1 MADKETFIHDILS
14 KLLQVAPR
22 SRSLISTQMIRE
34 DSKNK
39 ETYLFQK
46 PQRFRTIRF
55 RFTAE
60 AIEWLAGTTSDNG
73 GYIINNRILF
83 KDLLSRV
90 QSVPGRDDSFRRPQG
105 LQAGQLQFSETGLS
119 EKWKVGGKKVRNLLA
134 TMERLG
140 LITVIASKVASVASV
155 TCIEGW
161 TDTQGNYVSN
171 PCNTASN
178 GI

>member
-1 MADKETFIHDILS
+1 MTREN
-14 KLLQVAPR
+14 
-22 SRSLISTQMIRE
+22 SR
-34 DSKNK
+34 NK
-39 ETYLFQK
+39 EAYLFSK
-46 PQRFRTIRF
+46 PQGFRTIRF

-60 AIEWLAGTTSDNG
+60 AIEWLAETTSDNG

-90 QSVPGRDDSFRRPQG
+90 QSVSGRDGSFRRPQE
-105 LQAGQLQFSETGLS
+105 LQAGQLQFSENGLS
-119 EKWKVGGKKVRNLLA
+119 EKWNVGRKKVRNLLA

-140 LITVIASKVASVASV
+140 LITVIASKVASIASV

-161 TDTQGNYVSN
+161 TDAQGNYVSN
-171 PCNTASN
+171 PCNTTSN

>member
-1 MADKETFIHDILS
+1 MIQENRRSKEGCLFS
-14 KLLQVAPR
+14 KPR
-22 SRSLISTQMIRE
+22 G
-34 DSKNK
+34 
-39 ETYLFQK
+39 
-46 PQRFRTIRF
+46 FRTIRF

-60 AIEWLAGTTSDNG
+60 AIEWFAGTT
-73 GYIINNRILF
+73 NNNDGNTIGNHTLF
-83 KDLLSRV
+83 YELLVRV
-90 QSVPGRDDSFRRPQG
+90 RLVPGRDGSFRRPQE

-119 EKWKVGGKKVRNLLA
+119 EKWNVGRKKVRNLLA

-178 GI
+178 DI